1 MKLLTLSALFLSAGT
16 ALAQPAAARTDAAV
30 LQQTVEQFLQ
40 VQTGG
45 LPGKVSLSV
54 GPIEPRLSLG
64 ACAAPEA
71 FLMPG
76 ARAWG
81 RTTVGVRCA
90 APSVWTVYI
99 QAKVTVEGDYV
110 ASAVPLAQG
119 QPIVAAQLTTLR
131 GDLTALPPGV
141 ATDASQ
147 VVGRSSNLSLPAG
160 VPLRLD
166 TLRSR
171 QVVLQGQLVRLVSN
185 GNGFSISS
193 EGKAAANAAEGQ
205 VVQVRTASGQSVSG
219 VARAGGLV
227 EVAF

>member
-1 MKLLTLSALFLSAGT
+1 MKLLTLTALLLSAGA

-45 LPGKVSLSV
+45 LPGKVGLSV

-64 ACAAPEA
+64 PCAAPEA

-141 ATDASQ
+141 ATDPGQ

-171 QVVLQGQLVRLVSN
+171 QVVLQGQLVRLVSS

-205 VVQVRTASGQSVSG
+205 LVQVRTASGQSVSG